1 MTEIACMAE
10 NLYSPE
16 DLNVKCLCE
25 AEKTFGSLRV
35 PYHHHHLALQ
45 LWTPVLFTF
54 TGLYPELSFSILP
67 SPSLVGPLERHLTW
81 GLPLFLV
88 V

>member
-1 MTEIACMAE
+1 MTEIACIAE

-35 PYHHHHLALQ
+35 PYHHHHHLALQ
-45 LWTPVLFTF
+45 PYVSC
-54 TGLYPELSFSILP
+54 GLLCYSLPQVSILSFP
-67 SPSLVGPLERHLTW
+67 SPSFNPHLS
-81 GLPLFLV
+81 
-88 V
+88 